1 MPAERTNPDD
11 FFVPDDD
18 PQWLMLASGA
28 LQDDDAMMAAD
39 TRVLGRR
46 VTSHRPGGTLPEG
59 TPPTSLPPS
68 PPSSPVP
75 TAEEEDEEIPPPLEP
90 DEGYDLFDPP
100 EVTSLTT
107 GTESQVERGGLVLE
121 FTTVVP
127 AESRTEERST
137 SEPLATP
144 RLLGEVRET
153 VAEGPET
160 TIRLAT
166 QDTRP
171 EMRQG
176 TDVEQNL
183 VPELPS
189 IAVRPSPPYRA
200 YEGQMP
206 EVSSEGMPSQGD
218 FRGVPP
224 ERLYETRDLAEH
236 NLALQTQMAQVSREA
251 TEARTAWSE
260 MRDKLDNYRREED
273 SRREELVRQE
283 VERATE
289 AIRRES
295 ARQQELTRQ
304 EAEMATRQEVE
315 RVAQFEEDRYLR
327 LLAQTREAQE
337 RVAEERREEAD
348 RQEGRQRL
356 ETPEWLSSEEMPRNR
371 DDYPTANRVDV
382 IDEQEDRTGSERMQ
396 MLLRR
401 DPINEAHPTS
411 TREPERRSDRD
422 DHRDST
428 RRALPEI
435 ATGRPQPRRPES
447 PVAPSA
453 SDERHLPHTVHRGED
468 RPSPEE
474 LPQRSTEV

>member
-1 MPAERTNPDD
+1 MRPSPVPTERTNPDD

-127 AESRTEERST
+127 AENRTEERST

-171 EMRQG
+171 EMRPVSY
-176 TDVEQNL
+176 THLTLPTILL
-183 VPELPS
+183 V
-189 IAVRPSPPYRA
+189 
-200 YEGQMP
+200 
-206 EVSSEGMPSQGD
+206 
-218 FRGVPP
+218 
-224 ERLYETRDLAEH
+224 
-236 NLALQTQMAQVSREA
+236 
-251 TEARTAWSE
+251 
-260 MRDKLDNYRREED
+260 
-273 SRREELVRQE
+273 
-283 VERATE
+283 
-289 AIRRES
+289 
-295 ARQQELTRQ
+295 
-304 EAEMATRQEVE
+304 
-315 RVAQFEEDRYLR
+315 
-327 LLAQTREAQE
+327 
-337 RVAEERREEAD
+337 
-348 RQEGRQRL
+348 
-356 ETPEWLSSEEMPRNR
+356 
-371 DDYPTANRVDV
+371 
-382 IDEQEDRTGSERMQ
+382 
-396 MLLRR
+396 
-401 DPINEAHPTS
+401 
-411 TREPERRSDRD
+411 
-422 DHRDST
+422 
-428 RRALPEI
+428 
-435 ATGRPQPRRPES
+435 
-447 PVAPSA
+447 
-453 SDERHLPHTVHRGED
+453 
-468 RPSPEE
+468 
-474 LPQRSTEV
+474 